1 MQENNK
7 RGINYFDS
15 MERRY
20 QDAPNFVIYL
30 KPEQIQRS
38 AKERIFREMVKGNVD
53 YSEHG
58 RYFQDEKFLENVL
71 TAARDELSNNITI
84 RNALVFQDTH
94 MPGIESVIA
103 LRARYEI
110 LCYVFNILVSK
121 LEMVKLTD
129 DIGHLVDIPYILSG
143 YRNQL

>member
-7 RGINYFDS
+7 RGMNYFDS

-20 QDAPNFVIYL
+20 QDAVNFVIYL

-38 AKERIFREMVKGNVD
+38 AKERIFREMVRGNVD

-58 RYFQDEKFLENVL
+58 KYFQDEKFLENVL

-94 MPGIESVIA
+94 MPGIQAVIA

-110 LCYVFNILVSK
+110 LCYIFNILVGK
-121 LEMVKLTD
+121 LEMVKLSD